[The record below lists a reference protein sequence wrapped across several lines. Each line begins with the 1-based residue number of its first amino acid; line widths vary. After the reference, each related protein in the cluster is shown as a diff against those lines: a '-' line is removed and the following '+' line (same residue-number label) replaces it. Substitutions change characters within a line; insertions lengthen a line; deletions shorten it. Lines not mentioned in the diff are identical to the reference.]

1 MQLLIVCLQSGSGHV
16 KQLGLY
22 GQTPGAASWA
32 GVTVLRPAFGILCG
46 LWRVLAGA
54 LLGGMSGWSCARNS
68 TSFLLI
74 GLHLLPEKLT
84 FPLNAHGRTDQRNH
98 T

>member
-1 MQLLIVCLQSGSGHV
+1 MQLLIFCLQSGSGQV

-32 GVTVLRPAFGILCG
+32 GVTVLRPVRGVLCG

-54 LLGGMSGWSCARNS
+54 LLVGDMSG
-68 TSFLLI
+68 
-74 GLHLLPEKLT
+74 
-84 FPLNAHGRTDQRNH
+84 
-98 T
+98 

>member
-1 MQLLIVCLQSGSGHV
+1 MIIKKPGISPRLCPNPDSHFSGFNRMQLLIVCLQSGSGQV

-32 GVTVLRPAFGILCG
+32 GVTVLRPVRGILCG

-54 LLGGMSGWSCARNS
+54 LLGDMSG
-68 TSFLLI
+68 
-74 GLHLLPEKLT
+74 
-84 FPLNAHGRTDQRNH
+84 
-98 T
+98 